1 MVYDK
6 EFQENYE
13 KIALNGESNKKTD
26 RISSRMDKEVISTS
40 IHYSSCMFLLVVYC
54 LPQRLLNEKTFTVY
68 DRLKLRR

>member
-54 LPQRLLNEKTFTVY
+54 LPQGLLNEKTFTVY